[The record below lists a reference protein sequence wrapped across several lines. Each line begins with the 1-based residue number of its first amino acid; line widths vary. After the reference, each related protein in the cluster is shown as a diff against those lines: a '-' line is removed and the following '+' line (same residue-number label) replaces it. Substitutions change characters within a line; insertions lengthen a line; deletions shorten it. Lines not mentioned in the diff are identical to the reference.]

1 MKNLLRYLLIITLV
15 MSFLYSR
22 AQQFSAEPVS
32 AQNLPDGS
40 SKILIGPNPVY
51 SSSHFFIQI
60 DSCQTDDSDRVI
72 IYNSSGYMIQSKLLR
87 MQNGNNRFLV
97 NISGFDPGY
106 YVIRLVGKDIPS
118 FSFSTQILVEL

>member
-1 MKNLLRYLLIITLV
+1 
-15 MSFLYSR
+15 
-22 AQQFSAEPVS
+22 
-32 AQNLPDGS
+32 
-40 SKILIGPNPVY
+40 
-51 SSSHFFIQI
+51 
-60 DSCQTDDSDRVI
+60 
-72 IYNSSGYMIQSKLLR
+72 